1 MKIQHIFSVVSVV
14 AYLSGFLIPTGIAS
28 AAPRVATIT
37 PSIINTQLPVTS
49 TNTPTRTFTRSLT
62 PVPYD
67 PSTNTPSR
75 TATGTI
81 TQTPSITLTPSAT
94 KTFLPTPTLL
104 LPTAARVQRVDGGS
118 VTTTTGYYPYR
129 LAQIPEQGNSD
140 VVQIVLG
147 PHHALGVKR
156 SGMVFG
162 WGTNIKGELY
172 VPAAA
177 QSNVVQVAVGKDFS
191 VALKNTGAV
200 VFWGDKSVIP
210 SSTDTSVPTDVVM
223 IAAGDQHTL
232 LLRANGTVVVVG
244 ATAQKAIP
252 PALSTKTV
260 VSIAAGASSSM
271 ALTSDGMTYIWGR
284 VQTIPSLAGTSIRKI
299 WASGQLFAALRRD
312 GRVVVFGSASAL
324 NAGSFVESEP
334 GCPCAVIGGMTN
346 LVEFQVARWGALLR
360 TQNTATYAYSYRNLS
375 AGPPTIPDYTK
386 GIAYHPNLANGLLI
400 VEDIGMVTPTAS
412 LTPTPEVLLGI
423 RSAQEKKLTG
433 RVWPIG
439 GGNSLLRF
447 PENMSCDIY
456 TCAQLARQ
464 VVAGPDYAAILKD
477 DHSVLAW
484 PQPGTTYRFGQMT
497 IPTSLQ
503 SPFAANDPLRVVA
516 LAAGGTH
523 MLALRANGTVVAWG
537 NNAYGQ
543 TTIPA
548 GLSGVVHIA
557 AGARHSVALLNT
569 GRVVA
574 WGDNSSGQLN
584 VPNTANVV
592 NVSAGAFHTIALR
605 SNGTVFGWGQNLD
618 GQLNL
623 PSTANFVDIGAN
635 DGNSVLLASNGT
647 VSVYGDAQY
656 GQTTVPDGQYT
667 QIAAGGKTIIAVN
680 NAGYPVG
687 WGLSVADNINFRFGW
702 GLAASDEAEYW
713 YSFSSMTV
721 PPAISGMALGN
732 NFSIVL
738 WDSNH
743 YNGGALWFAATRTP
757 TRTNFPTPT
766 PTRTLVV
773 PTAQPFVARSI
784 TYEISNVLTQSEG
797 ARSFVARGQG
807 SLRASVD
814 DTGRM
819 TLEGDAQCDWGQ
831 ICGPSPF
838 VFETWGGTF
847 MCTPPDSWYGN
858 VKEVK
863 FSQTAGF
870 MLKRDHSLWVWD
882 TCPYTYNTLHQNSAP
897 RHIIPTEFLNN
908 VKAFEVDQTP
918 KIDYFG
924 SATEINMIILRHDNA
939 LWSNKCVLP
948 TFTKT
953 IRDVAVTDTLCAVLF
968 EDGSVWTN
976 DPSIAVP
983 ASYPPLVDIGL
994 GARSAHDSNFT
1005 LVTDYVYGLGVTQSG
1020 EVVGWGT
1027 SKKPDEVL
1035 DIPIDARSKVIEIT
1049 VSQTQNIALRSDG
1062 RVVIWGSPYGTG
1074 SSPLL
1079 DTINNQSGASWVN
1092 IGYGGSIQVLADDPV
1107 QVFPTATLGLGVT
1120 PTTIPRGTSVR
1131 VNDNLVGAYTFDSV
1145 PQMTQFQFTRTNG
1158 VTAGCRNPFCP
1169 EVVYERDQFGSIPF
1183 LVLKFREA
1191 KGDELTSTEPVNLS
1205 GNFTIAVQM
1214 LRDRPYHHDV
1224 GVSAG
1229 LPGQVRRYLVI
1240 GVDRENR
1247 PYCSFYGDDLR
1258 GSPLTLA
1265 REANMHSYSC
1275 SYNSTTRER
1284 VLMRDGQVIAK
1295 DIVTGGFSAP
1305 NSPLVIGR
1313 RADTMAGLDG
1323 LIASVRYWPSV
1334 VQTNNQITDPLMPAA
1349 IQFPGILPGQQPV
1362 VCSTKDACPNI
1373 VPEADDAHDGGYVN
1387 FARGNGLSLAM
1398 PANTN
1403 AFTLSLWMNI
1413 VENDVTFTQL
1423 NGLIAS
1429 RYNADNSG
1437 FEMRMHEGNML
1448 CGRKA
1453 ASAGPTEYDAAAIL
1467 GNFDITPGW
1476 HMYSCVVKP
1485 DSIAIA
1491 KDGEVVYEV
1500 GAIPWSYGPSLVI
1513 GQVPGMSAPDCTYFS
1528 LCHWL
1533 TYPID
1538 DVYVYQEALSPQKL
1552 AALYRETARLV
1563 PLPTETPDPLRSA
1576 TPTQIRTATATFSPT
1591 PSHFTR
1597 TRIPATLTITVP
1609 PTQTRTRTFTLT
1621 RTSTVT
1627 RTFTRT
1633 TTPSPTIT
1641 PTRPTS
1647 TVFLSPTRS
1656 MTRTRTALAITRTWM
1671 ARRSPTFAVQT
1682 MTAVA
1687 RSANQTA
1694 TALRLTQTA
1703 IIVGTPT
1710 NTATAYPLPATV
1722 TPEPTGYPTP

>member
-1 MKIQHIFSVVSVV
+1 MSVV

-37 PSIINTQLPVTS
+37 PSSINTPLPVTS
-49 TNTPTRTFTRSLT
+49 TFTRSLT

-81 TQTPSITLTPSAT
+81 TQTSSITLTPSAT

-118 VTTTTGYYPYR
+118 VDTTPGYYPYR
-129 LAQIPEQGNSD
+129 LGRIPEQGNSD

-177 QSNVVQVAVGKDFS
+177 QSDVVQVAVGQDFS
-191 VALKNTGAV
+191 VALKNTGTV

-210 SSTDTSVPTDVVM
+210 SSTDTSIPTDVVM
-223 IAAGDQHTL
+223 MAAGDQHTL

-260 VSIAAGASSSM
+260 VSIAAGANSSM

-284 VQTIPSLAGTSIRKI
+284 SQTIPSLAGTSIRKI

-312 GRVVVFGSASAL
+312 GRVVVFGSSSAL
-324 NAGSFVESEP
+324 NAGSFVESDP

-360 TQNTATYAYSYRNLS
+360 TQNTATYAYSYRSYS
-375 AGPPTIPDYTK
+375 AGPPTVPDYTK
-386 GIAYHPNLANGLLI
+386 GIGYHPSLVNGLLI
-400 VEDIGMVTPTAS
+400 VDDIGVGVVTPTAS

-439 GGNSLLRF
+439 GAYSLLRF

-484 PQPGTTYRFGQMT
+484 PQPGTTYLYGQMT
-497 IPTSLQ
+497 IPAALQ
-503 SPFAANDPLRVVA
+503 SPFTVDDPLRVVA

-537 NNAYGQ
+537 NNAHGQ

-574 WGDNSSGQLN
+574 WGDNSSGQRN
-584 VPNTANVV
+584 VPNAANVV

-623 PSTANFVDIGAN
+623 PSTANFVDIAAN
-635 DGNSVLLASNGT
+635 DGNSVLLDANGT

-680 NAGYPVG
+680 KAGYPVG

-702 GLAASDEAEYW
+702 GLAASADPEFEYW
-713 YSFSSMTV
+713 YSFSTMTG

-732 NFSIVL
+732 NFSVVL

-743 YNGGALWFAATRTP
+743 YNSDALWLAATSTP
-757 TRTNFPTPT
+757 TRTNLPTPT

-807 SLRASVD
+807 SLRAFVD

-819 TLEGDAQCDWGQ
+819 TLDGDAQCDWGQ

-897 RHIIPTEFLNN
+897 RHIIPTEFMNN

-918 KIDYFG
+918 KINNLG
-924 SATEINMIILRHDNA
+924 STTEINMIILRHDNA

-968 EDGSVWTN
+968 EDGSVWTS

-994 GARSAHDSNFT
+994 GARSAHDSNYT
-1005 LVTDYVYGLGVTQSG
+1005 LVTDYVYGIGVTQSG

-1035 DIPIDARSKVIEIT
+1035 DIPIDARSKVIDIT
-1049 VSQTQNIALRSDG
+1049 VSQTQNVALRSDG

-1074 SSPLL
+1074 SSPLW
-1079 DTINNQSGASWVN
+1079 DPINGLRSASWVN
-1092 IGYGGSIQVLADDPV
+1092 IGYGGSIQVLADDPIHI
-1107 QVFPTATLGLGVT
+1107 FPTATLGLGVT
-1120 PTTIPRGTSVR
+1120 PTSIPRGTNVR

-1145 PQMTQFQFTRTNG
+1145 PQMTQFQFARTNG
-1158 VTAGCRNPFCP
+1158 VTAGCRTPFCP
-1169 EVVYERDQFGSIPF
+1169 EAVYERDQYGSIPF
-1183 LVLKFREA
+1183 LALKFREA

-1214 LRDRPYHHDV
+1214 RRDRPYHHDV

-1275 SYNSTTRER
+1275 SYNSATRER
-1284 VLMRDGQVIAK
+1284 VLMRDGRVIAK
-1295 DIVTGGFSAP
+1295 DIVSGGFSAP

-1323 LIASVRYWPSV
+1323 IIASVRYWPSV
-1334 VQTNNQITDPLMPAA
+1334 VQTDNRLTDPLMPAA

-1362 VCSTKDACPNI
+1362 VCSSTDGCPNI
-1373 VPEADDAHDGGYVN
+1373 VPEGEDAHDGGYVN
-1387 FARGNGLSLAM
+1387 FARGNGLSMPM
-1398 PANTN
+1398 PANANT
-1403 AFTLSLWMNI
+1403 FTFSLWMNLSELYTWERMGSVFARLNSDQTGI
-1413 VENDVTFTQL
+1413 VMRMHAGNL
-1423 NGLIAS
+1423 WCGKLIAS
-1429 RYNADNSG
+1429 GGTIQYEA
-1437 FEMRMHEGNML
+1437 
-1448 CGRKA
+1448 KA
-1453 ASAGPTEYDAAAIL
+1453 EATSMVISQ
-1467 GNFDITPGW
+1467 GW
-1476 HMYSCVVKP
+1476 HMYTC
-1485 DSIAIA
+1485 AISNNLMELYI
-1491 KDGEVVYEV
+1491 DGNKVAQQ
-1500 GAIPWSYGPSLVI
+1500 AITPATYATTVVI
-1513 GQVPGMSAPDCTYFS
+1513 GQVPGVAVTDCTYMLPMFCNM
-1528 LCHWL
+1528 LR
-1533 TYPID
+1533 YPID
-1538 DVYVYQEALSPQKL
+1538 DVYVYQEALSAQRIRD
-1552 AALYRETARLV
+1552 LYNETARI
-1563 PLPTETPDPLRSA
+1563 PAIPTQTPDPMISSTPTPIRSA
-1576 TPTQIRTATATFSPT
+1576 TTTFTRTPTE
-1591 PSHFTR
+1591 FTR
-1597 TRIPATLTITVP
+1597 TRIPATLTMTLP
-1609 PTQTRTRTFTLT
+1609 PTQTSTRTFTLT

-1647 TVFLSPTRS
+1647 TVFLSPTNT

-1703 IIVGTPT
+1703 VVVGTPT
-1710 NTATAYPLPATV
+1710 NTATAYPVPSTE
-1722 TPEPTGYPTP
+1722 TPLPTGYPTP